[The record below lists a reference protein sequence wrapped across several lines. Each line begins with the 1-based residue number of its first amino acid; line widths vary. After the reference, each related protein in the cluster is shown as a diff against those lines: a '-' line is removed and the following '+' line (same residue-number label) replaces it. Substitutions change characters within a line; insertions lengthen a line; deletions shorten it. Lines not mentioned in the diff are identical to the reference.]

1 MRIALDSSVLIAAHA
16 TRAGV
21 CAALYQEV
29 LERHYLVLSRYIVAE
44 VRRKL
49 LGKFQLNED
58 LANRI
63 AHELLEVAEVVEP
76 AELPRESCRDPAD
89 IPVLRTAVAANADW
103 LITVDKD
110 LLALASFRNV
120 YIIKPAVFWQR
131 TQWHG
136 TNRVQDADPDTDEMP
151 LPTRKAGITIR
162 VDRDVV
168 DWFKTQGAGYPT
180 RINAVLRMY
189 MEAQRRLSSLS

>member
-1 MRIALDSSVLIAAHA
+1 MRIVLDSSVLIAAHA

-29 LERHYLVLSRYIVAE
+29 LERHNLVLSQYIVAE

-49 LGKFQLNED
+49 LGKFRLKED

-63 AHELLEVAEVVEP
+63 AAELLEVAELVEP
-76 AELPRESCRDPAD
+76 AELPRNACRDPAD
-89 IPVLRTAVAANADW
+89 IPVLASAVAAHADW

-110 LLALASFRNV
+110 LLTMVSYGNV

-136 TNRVQDADPDTDEMP
+136 NNRVQDT
-151 LPTRKAGITIR
+151 
-162 VDRDVV
+162 
-168 DWFKTQGAGYPT
+168 
-180 RINAVLRMY
+180 
-189 MEAQRRLSSLS
+189 QRR

>member
-1 MRIALDSSVLIAAHA
+1 MRIVLDSSVLIAAHA

-29 LERHYLVLSRYIVAE
+29 LERHHLVLSRYIVTE

-49 LGKFQLNED
+49 LGKFQLNEGLVD
-58 LANRI
+58 RI
-63 AHELLEVAEVVEP
+63 ALELLAVAEIIEP
-76 AELPRESCRDPAD
+76 AELPRASCRDPAD
-89 IPVLRTAVAANADW
+89 IPVLGTAVAAHADW

-110 LLALASFRNV
+110 LLALASYRNV

-136 TNRVQDADPDTDEMP
+136 TNRVQDA
-151 LPTRKAGITIR
+151 
-162 VDRDVV
+162 
-168 DWFKTQGAGYPT
+168 
-180 RINAVLRMY
+180 
-189 MEAQRRLSSLS
+189 QRR